1 MLHIMVV
8 DDEAPIRDWLVYCI
22 QKCEAAS
29 SVTSAVN
36 GEEAYRRILE
46 QKPNV
51 VFTDIRMPGM
61 DGVHPQVGDALLRHS
76 AHRSGD
82 CGHYG

>member
-36 GEEAYRRILE
+36 GEEAYRRILDR
-46 QKPNV
+46 KSV
-51 VFTDIRMPGM
+51 V
-61 DGVHPQVGDALLRHS
+61 
-76 AHRSGD
+76 
-82 CGHYG
+82 